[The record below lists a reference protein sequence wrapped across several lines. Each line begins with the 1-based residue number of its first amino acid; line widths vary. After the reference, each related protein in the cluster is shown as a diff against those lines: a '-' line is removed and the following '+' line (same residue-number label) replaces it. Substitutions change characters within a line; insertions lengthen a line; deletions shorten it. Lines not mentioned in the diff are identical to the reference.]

1 MSLTQVING
10 LLADGAI
17 TTAKL
22 ADASVG
28 TAKLVDA
35 NVTAAKMAANSVATA
50 NIVDANV
57 TAAKLAN
64 ASVTTAKLANSGYE
78 LGPRNRIINGA
89 MNISQRGATFAALAS
104 GAYCLDRFSFTN
116 TSAGVVTATQ
126 NADVPGDLQ
135 FQKSLRLTVTTADA
149 SVAAGDLMTI
159 GQRVEG
165 YNVRD
170 LIGKTFTL
178 SFWVRSSK
186 TGTHCVYFA
195 NSTPDRS
202 YVAEYTVLAANTWEF
217 KTITVSGGLITAG
230 TWDWEDGIG
239 LRVNWTLAGG
249 STYQTTA
256 GAWQTGSY
264 VATSAQVNCLD
275 TIGNIFAITGVQLE
289 AGGSATPF
297 DYSDYATEFAR
308 CQRYYEQCG
317 FVATATSPP
326 FTSIRYAVNKRAV
339 PSSLTVIG
347 AAIAPATLN
356 TRSSTDYFSMDGN
369 AAASV
374 PTVVAVYS
382 EL

>member
-28 TAKLVDA
+28 
-35 NVTAAKMAANSVATA
+35 AAN
-50 NIVDANV
+50 IIDANV

-89 MNISQRGATFAALAS
+89 MNISQRGTTFAAIPT
-104 GAYCLDRFSFTN
+104 GAYCLDRWQYGTVS
-116 TSAGVVTATQ
+116 SSVVQTASQ
-126 NADVPGDLQ
+126 QLDAPNELLY
-135 FQKSLRLTVTTADA
+135 SLRLAVTTADA
-149 SVAAGDLMTI
+149 SIASGDAVLL
-159 GQRVEG
+159 QQVVEG
-165 YNVRD
+165 FNARS
-170 LIGKTFTL
+170 LLAHTFTL

-186 TGTHCVYFA
+186 TGTHCVAFN
-195 NSTPDRS
+195 NSGSDRS
-202 YVAEYTVLAANTWEF
+202 YVCEYTVNAANTWEQ
-217 KTITVSGGLITAG
+217 KSLTVDGGLISAG
-230 TWDWEDGIG
+230 TWNWLSDAGV
-239 LRVNWTLAGG
+239 RVRFVLAAG

-256 GAWQTGSY
+256 NAWQTGNFL
-264 VATSAQVNCLD
+264 ATSGQVNCLD

-289 AGGSATPF
+289 AGESATPF
-297 DYSDYATEFAR
+297 EYIDYSTELAK
-308 CQRYYEQCG
+308 CQRYYERCG
-317 FVATATSPP
+317 FIATATSPP

-374 PTVVAVYS
+374 PTLVAVDA

>member
-1 MSLTQVING
+1 
-10 LLADGAI
+10 
-17 TTAKL
+17 
-22 ADASVG
+22 
-28 TAKLVDA
+28 
-35 NVTAAKMAANSVATA
+35 
-50 NIVDANV
+50 
-57 TAAKLAN
+57 
-64 ASVTTAKLANSGYE
+64 
-78 LGPRNRIINGA
+78 